1 MDICGAC
8 GVQKNDAMVQCD
20 RCDTWWHF
28 GCVGVDESVSE
39 RSFICPKCENSTSL
53 LQSQPTTGV
62 ELIPPIDSISLT
74 SRRSSVSNASARAR
88 LNLEKLEV
96 KKALAEKTLNLELR
110 EQERKLELAR
120 LQNEGELE
128 RKKLELQREYEE
140 ERIRLMEEEL
150 VEEEERSVRSQ
161 QSSSSKVRQWRSQLQ
176 FGGACSTM
184 RYPAANE
191 ARGERNVKV
200 TTTTTTAASDVPVS
214 QPLNSTSRLTEEAAN
229 NHQQAGDGGNG
240 FEVQALPKAKTC
252 IGTGAVPKQLPTST
266 PSGEIVKSFP
276 PPSMPSVSAHPSGV
290 EMEKSHTRL
299 ANSRHTIGTG
309 SPGPLSGFDRDP
321 LNSIARASIGLGVPQ
336 NKISTLSVSNV
347 AQAMHMHSCESKF
360 LQSEQVSFRP
370 TKDSSVLFPTYASR
384 PIVSCRESMSRVVVD
399 PLMSTRVINEASA
412 CDPSVSMKYPRTEAV
427 PGRHRDIPSSSL
439 GVRQRDEVK
448 QHVLADVT
456 EQQTGRSSSRAP
468 REPNTG
474 DILQSI
480 RTGSLPQGGS
490 GITPDLPG
498 FQRLNTVNLQVDGP
512 SATQI
517 AARQVMPRDLPLFS
531 GNPEDWPVFISSF
544 NNSSQACGYTDA
556 ENLIRLQRCLKGTAL
571 EAVRS
576 RLLFPAA
583 VPHVIAT
590 LETLYGKPEHL
601 IFMLVKKV
609 REVPAPKSDKLE
621 TLIGFG
627 MAVQNLCD
635 HVEMGQQE
643 AHLNNPTLLYE
654 LVDKLP
660 ANLKLDWALFKQEA
674 PVTNLRTFAQ
684 FMSRLVTAAA
694 DVTLHIEPRAMQKV
708 KLEKPREKIFLGA
721 HAGSKH
727 INDATK
733 MSGSQGH
740 SGRSENSIVCL
751 VCKDTGHKVRECKQ
765 FGDMTV
771 DERWKTIQAYSLC
784 RTCIGAHGKRPC
796 KSKKLCDIEGCQAK
810 HHTLLHSTQTR
821 SEVSEPIRGIMNHH
835 HAARSSLFRI
845 LPVTLF
851 ANNRSIVVYA
861 FLDEGSSRTLIEEDV
876 IKRLGVDG
884 EPSPLCLQWT
894 ANIKRFEKNSRKV
907 SLEIAGGSKNYRYQL
922 FDAQTVNRL
931 DLPRQSMRYA
941 EMVAKY
947 PYLEGLPIED
957 YANAV
962 PKILIG
968 NDHSHLGASLKI
980 REGNPQE
987 PIAAKSRLGWTIYG
1001 SVSGASERALSFHIC
1016 SCETNASLHELVKKY
1031 FSIES
1036 LGVKAID
1043 CPESKEVQRAN
1054 RILQHTTRRV
1064 GQRYETGLI
1073 WKYTI
1078 KFPDSYQMAKKR
1090 MLCLERRMAKNSII
1104 GNSVKKQII
1113 EYQEKGYIHPATE
1126 TELKEADPQKIWYLP
1141 LGVALNPKKPDKI
1154 RIFCD
1159 AATMVEGVS
1168 LNSMLLKGPDLIS
1181 SLPAVLFGFREKR
1194 FAICADIKEMF
1205 HQIQIRKEDRNAQR
1219 LLWRDDTETEPVTY
1233 IMDVAT
1239 FGSTCS
1245 PCSAQY
1251 VKNLN
1256 ASSQAVEF
1264 PRAADAIIRKH
1275 YVDDYLDSAD
1285 TIDEAVQLAKDV
1297 RTVHFRG
1304 GFHIRNWMSNS
1315 GEVLRRVGEIS
1326 SATKKDLVLDR
1337 TSATERIL
1345 GMLWSPEQDEFSY
1358 SASMLV
1364 AQQRPTKRIVLRV
1377 VMSLFDPLGLMSF
1390 FVIHGK
1396 ILIQDIW
1403 RAKTEWDEP
1412 IPEKLCQRWW
1422 QWTKL
1427 CEQLDCIRIAR
1438 CYFPDRHT
1446 NEFLSLQLHVF
1457 VDASEGAYACVA
1469 YLRAEYDGTVECAL
1483 VAAKS
1488 KVAPLKSLSIPRLE
1502 LQAAVLGVR
1511 LQKMIRQAHGLAI
1524 GECFYHTDSKNVL
1537 AWIKSDHRN
1546 YRQFVAVRVGEILT
1560 ESTEQE
1566 WRWVPSKENVADD
1579 ATKWGN
1585 GPCFLP
1591 HSRWFRGPEFLY
1603 RVENE
1608 WPVDKQSKYETTDE
1622 IRTCLVHQEVRI
1634 IGTIEWSRFS
1644 KWNRLWR
1651 TTAYV
1656 LRYLNNLRRYV
1667 RGEQLQYGALTREE
1681 LAEAEVNIW
1690 RQVQN
1695 EAYAEEIRTIEMA
1708 QQSSPGAVKRNNTT
1722 SKLYQL
1728 SPFVDAAGVLRSESR
1743 IPKSSFVSYDTRCPI
1758 ILPKNSWA
1766 TVLLVEWYH
1775 RKFLHANGE
1784 TVLNEMRQRYHV
1796 SGLRTL
1802 IRIVAKRCNLC
1813 RLRKTAP
1820 SVPRMAPLPETRTQA
1835 FTRPF
1840 SYVGLDYFGPLA
1852 VRVGRA
1858 TVKRW
1863 VALFTCLTIRAVH
1876 LEVVHSLSTESCKMA
1891 IRRFVA
1897 RRGAPVEFHSD
1908 NGTNFVGA
1916 SNDLRKEL
1924 TNVNAELAET
1934 FTNSTTRWCFIPP
1947 SAPHMGGAW
1956 ERLVRSIKT
1965 ALQAMY
1971 TTRIPDEETFGTLIV
1986 EAESIVNSRPLT
1998 FVPVDPNQ
2006 EEALTPNHFLLLS
2019 SRGVTQ
2025 PVKSLA
2031 EPGQACKSSWNL
2043 CRIMVD
2049 SFWRRWI
2056 REYLPTIARRTK
2068 WFEEVK
2074 PVDVGDLVIVVTEVA
2089 RNGWIRGRI
2098 IEVIRGRDG
2107 RIRQAVVQ
2115 TSKGVIRRPIAKLAV
2130 LDVMNSNVAQKK
2142 SGTSHESRTAVENHK
2157 YPSAGDC
2164 CACPSRGDRSGKHA
2178 PVDVKK
2184 LVG

>member
-1 MDICGAC
+1 
-8 GVQKNDAMVQCD
+8 MVQCD

-62 ELIPPIDSISLT
+62 ELIPPMDSISLT

-96 KKALAEKTLNLELR
+96 KKALAEKTLNLERR

-191 ARGERNVKV
+191 ARGERNVKM

-229 NHQQAGDGGNG
+229 NHQQAGDAGNG

-266 PSGEIVKSFP
+266 PTGEIVKSFP
-276 PPSMPSVSAHPSGV
+276 PPSMPS
-290 EMEKSHTRL
+290 
-299 ANSRHTIGTG
+299 
-309 SPGPLSGFDRDP
+309 
-321 LNSIARASIGLGVPQ
+321 
-336 NKISTLSVSNV
+336 
-347 AQAMHMHSCESKF
+347 
-360 LQSEQVSFRP
+360 
-370 TKDSSVLFPTYASR
+370 
-384 PIVSCRESMSRVVVD
+384 
-399 PLMSTRVINEASA
+399 
-412 CDPSVSMKYPRTEAV
+412 
-427 PGRHRDIPSSSL
+427 
-439 GVRQRDEVK
+439 
-448 QHVLADVT
+448 
-456 EQQTGRSSSRAP
+456 
-468 REPNTG
+468 
-474 DILQSI
+474 
-480 RTGSLPQGGS
+480 
-490 GITPDLPG
+490 
-498 FQRLNTVNLQVDGP
+498 
-512 SATQI
+512 
-517 AARQVMPRDLPLFS
+517 
-531 GNPEDWPVFISSF
+531 
-544 NNSSQACGYTDA
+544 ACGYTDA

-609 REVPAPKSDKLE
+609 REVLAPKSDKLK

-627 MAVQNLCD
+627 MAIQNLCD

-643 AHLNNPTLLYE
+643 THLNNLTLLYE
-654 LVDKLP
+654 LTVDKIPSHLR
-660 ANLKLDWALFKQEA
+660 LDWALFKQEA

-1073 WKYTI
+1073 WKYDTI

-1104 GNSVKKQII
+1104 GNSVKKQMI

-1126 TELKEADPQKIWYLP
+1126 AEMKEADPQKIWYLP

-1159 AATMVEGVS
+1159 AAAMVEGVS

-1181 SLPAVLFGFREKR
+1181 SLPVVLFGFREKR
-1194 FAICADIKEMF
+1194 YAICADIKEMF

-1315 GEVLRRVGEIS
+1315 GEVLRRVGETS

-1579 ATKWGN
+1579 ATKSGS
-1585 GPCFLP
+1585 L
-1591 HSRWFRGPEFLY
+1591 
-1603 RVENE
+1603 
-1608 WPVDKQSKYETTDE
+1608 
-1622 IRTCLVHQEVRI
+1622 
-1634 IGTIEWSRFS
+1634 
-1644 KWNRLWR
+1644 
-1651 TTAYV
+1651 A
-1656 LRYLNNLRRYV
+1656 
-1667 RGEQLQYGALTREE
+1667 QYG
-1681 LAEAEVNIW
+1681 V
-1690 RQVQN
+1690 
-1695 EAYAEEIRTIEMA
+1695 
-1708 QQSSPGAVKRNNTT
+1708 
-1722 SKLYQL
+1722 
-1728 SPFVDAAGVLRSESR
+1728 
-1743 IPKSSFVSYDTRCPI
+1743 
-1758 ILPKNSWA
+1758 
-1766 TVLLVEWYH
+1766 
-1775 RKFLHANGE
+1775 
-1784 TVLNEMRQRYHV
+1784 
-1796 SGLRTL
+1796 
-1802 IRIVAKRCNLC
+1802 
-1813 RLRKTAP
+1813 
-1820 SVPRMAPLPETRTQA
+1820 
-1835 FTRPF
+1835 
-1840 SYVGLDYFGPLA
+1840 
-1852 VRVGRA
+1852 
-1858 TVKRW
+1858 
-1863 VALFTCLTIRAVH
+1863 
-1876 LEVVHSLSTESCKMA
+1876 
-1891 IRRFVA
+1891 
-1897 RRGAPVEFHSD
+1897 VEFHSD

-2142 SGTSHESRTAVENHK
+2142 SGTSYESGNVENR
-2157 YPSAGDC
+2157 C
-2164 CACPSRGDRSGKHA
+2164 
-2178 PVDVKK
+2178 
-2184 LVG
+2184 